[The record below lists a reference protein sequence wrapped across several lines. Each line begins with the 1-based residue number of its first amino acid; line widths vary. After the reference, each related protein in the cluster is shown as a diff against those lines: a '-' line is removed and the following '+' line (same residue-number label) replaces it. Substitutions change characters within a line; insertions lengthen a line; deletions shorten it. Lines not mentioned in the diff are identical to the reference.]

1 MSEQAF
7 INGFVKRAADYGV
20 SEAEAIEILE
30 KQAIIGPM
38 YDIGNLG
45 VPSAIG
51 ALIGRYNDMDEDEAE
66 EVHRTPYGLGK
77 GLLIPGYTGYH
88 IGRKYKADHVL
99 RENLGEKR
107 KQKRKTEEEK
117 KKNL

>member
-1 MSEQAF
+1 MNEAF

-30 KQAIIGPM
+30 KQAIIGPAF
-38 YDIGNLG
+38 DIANLG
-45 VPSAIG
+45 VPSGLG
-51 ALIGRYNDMDEDEAE
+51 ALIGRYGDMDEYEAE
-66 EVHRTPYGLGK
+66 KVHHTPYGLGK

-88 IGRKYKADHVL
+88 IGRKYKSDHVL
-99 RENLGEKR
+99 RKNLIEKR

-117 KKNL
+117 KK